1 MGLGNYAQAQFVA
14 FRLELPAGINFNSQV
29 LDPMTGGTWEKNKA
43 KIWIELEARENMTF
57 LLDLKFPER
66 EILPEV
72 EAYYLN
78 DGTADFEKAS
88 LLISGFQELVIN
100 NQPKLIRHRIPRPI
114 HLRAWLGLPMLQ
126 GLIIIIEYP

>member
-43 KIWIELEARENMTF
+43 KMWIELEARENMTF

-66 EILPEV
+66 EILPAV

-78 DGTADFEKAS
+78 DGTSDFEKAS
-88 LLISGFQELVIN
+88 LLLSGFQELVIN

-114 HLRAWLGLPMLQ
+114 HLRAWFGLPMLQ
-126 GLIIIIEYP
+126 GLIIKIEYP